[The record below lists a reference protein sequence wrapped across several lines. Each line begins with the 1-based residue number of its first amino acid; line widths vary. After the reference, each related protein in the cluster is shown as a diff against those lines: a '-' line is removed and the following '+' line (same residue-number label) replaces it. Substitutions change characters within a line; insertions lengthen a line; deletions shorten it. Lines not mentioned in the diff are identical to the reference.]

1 METEFAG
8 LEKRIDG
15 LIQRV
20 RDLEKGHDRLQSR
33 IDELERLR
41 EAAANKVIQILD
53 RLEEPE

>member
-8 LEKRIDG
+8 LEKRIAG